1 MATNWTAN
9 SWRNFEGLHMPQ
21 YPDAAKL
28 AETEELLG
36 SYPPLV
42 FAGEARS
49 LKKDLAEVSAGN
61 AFL

>member
-1 MATNWTAN
+1 MATNWTPN
-9 SWRNFEGLHMPQ
+9 GWRNFEGLQMPD

-28 AETEELLG
+28 AETEKLLG

-49 LKKDLAEVSAGN
+49 
-61 AFL
+61 